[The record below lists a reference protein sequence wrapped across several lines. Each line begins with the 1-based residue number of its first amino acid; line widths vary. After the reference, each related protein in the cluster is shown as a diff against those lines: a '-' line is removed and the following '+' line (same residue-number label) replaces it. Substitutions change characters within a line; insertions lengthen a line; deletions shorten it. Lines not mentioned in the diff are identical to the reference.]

1 VRGDNDSLLSCILVV
16 ELDVV
21 TSERGRHRDTGGGR
35 ERSDVTASNFI
46 IYPFITLTAVFVWR
60 KRATHHNSS

>member
-21 TSERGRHRDTGGGR
+21 TSERGRHRDTGRGR
-35 ERSDVTASNFI
+35 KRSDVTASNFI
-46 IYPFITLTAVFVWR
+46 IHPFITLTVVFVWR